1 MNIRRLPLIALCL
14 LFASAGAAGA
24 GTVTGTTVS
33 PATIVTGAT
42 VSVTVTGT
50 NPCGAAHINYGDGV
64 AITYAIS
71 GLPTTQT
78 HTYEKTGTFTITA
91 RGMGNCDGEAS
102 TSVGVSAPPA
112 PAPAPPA
119 TPGAQITAVEMAP
132 TPGRVREP
140 VTITV
145 NGTGTCAYEVHYGDG
160 NAQEVNGRLPQQ
172 FRHTYAKV
180 ASYTVIVKPN
190 PPCTG
195 RFTQV
200 LQVVDPA
207 TQVSRLTRIV
217 VTPTPAA
224 AGQPVSIAVE
234 GSGSCRYTIDFG
246 DGNSETRSAALPERV
261 RHVYPAPGSYAIT
274 ASSEAPCAG
283 TARSRLDVRNA
294 VRLGVERIEVTPTP
308 AIEGSPATFVLMG
321 TGNCRATIEFGDGAT
336 QSFSG
341 TLPRRV
347 RHTYATA
354 GKYTV
359 AAWADDPCS
368 GDVSIDLEVIGRR
381 F

>member
-1 MNIRRLPLIALCL
+1 MNTRHLPLIVLGV
-14 LFASAGAAGA
+14 LFATA
-24 GTVTGTTVS
+24 GTATAGSVTGTTVS
-33 PATIVTGAT
+33 AATIYAGAT

-64 AITYAIS
+64 AITYAIT

-102 TSVGVSAPPA
+102 TTVSVSAPPA
-112 PAPAPPA
+112 PAA
-119 TPGAQITAVEMAP
+119 GAQITAVEMAP

-195 RFTQV
+195 KFTQV
-200 LQVVDPA
+200 LQVVDAA

-217 VTPTPAA
+217 VTPSPAA
-224 AGQPVSIAVE
+224 AGQPVFITVE
-234 GSGSCRYTIDFG
+234 GSGSCRYSIDFG
-246 DGNSETRSAALPERV
+246 DGNSDTRSAALPERV

-274 ASSEAPCAG
+274 ASSETPCAG
-283 TARSRLDVRNA
+283 TARTRFDVRNA

-308 AIEGSPATFVLMG
+308 AIEGSPATFVLRG
-321 TGNCRATIEFGDGAT
+321 TGNCRATIEFGDGTT

-359 AAWADDPCS
+359 AAWADEPCS
-368 GDVSIDLEVIGRR
+368 GDVSIDLEVTGRR
-381 F
+381 H

>member
-1 MNIRRLPLIALCL
+1 MNTRPLPLIVLCV
-14 LFASAGAAGA
+14 LFATAGTATA

-33 PATIVTGAT
+33 PATIHVGAT

-50 NPCGAAHINYGDGV
+50 NPCGAAHINYGDGA
-64 AITYAIS
+64 AITYAIT

-78 HTYEKTGTFTITA
+78 HTYEKAGTFTITA

-102 TSVGVSAPPA
+102 TSVSVSAPPA
-112 PAPAPPA
+112 PPA
-119 TPGAQITAVEMAP
+119 GAQITVVEMAP

-160 NAQEVNGRLPQQ
+160 NVQEVNGRFPQQ

-180 ASYTVIVKPN
+180 ARYTVIVKPN

-195 RFTQV
+195 KFTQV
-200 LQVVDPA
+200 LQVVDAA

-217 VTPTPAA
+217 VTPSPAA
-224 AGQPVSIAVE
+224 AGQPVFITVE
-234 GSGSCRYTIDFG
+234 GSGSCRYSIDFG
-246 DGNSETRSAALPERV
+246 DGNSETRTAALPERV

-274 ASSEAPCAG
+274 ASSETPCAG
-283 TARSRLDVRNA
+283 TARTRFDVRNA

-308 AIEGSPATFVLMG
+308 AIEGSPATFVLRG
-321 TGNCRATIEFGDGAT
+321 TGNCRATIEFGDGTT

-341 TLPRRV
+341 ALPRRV

-368 GDVSIDLEVIGRR
+368 GDVSIDLEVTGRR
-381 F
+381 H